1 MCIKHL
7 IFQLNMVLEV
17 KSQCEQE
24 EKDLA
29 FVDDYENDPYKY

>member
-24 EKDLA
+24 EKEAL
-29 FVDDYENDPYKY
+29 VDDYENDPYKY